1 MPFLF
6 LSMPQFNIRPATK
19 EDALAIAT
27 VQYHGWQH
35 TYHGIINQAYLDS
48 LSIEKGVDFTKRL
61 LASTQPVTIVMEN
74 TEGAVIGYISGGK
87 NRAEELPCDG
97 EIYALYVLKQY
108 HGHGLGKQLFIEAV
122 AQLLKRGYQSVCVF
136 VLKDNPAVGFYK
148 SFKPN
153 LEVTVK
159 ASIGNEK
166 YKELGLG
173 WSNSLIV
180 THV

>member
-1 MPFLF
+1 M
-6 LSMPQFNIRPATK
+6 SQFHIRAAVI
-19 EDALAIAT
+19 EDALAIAS
-27 VQYHGWQH
+27 VQYFGWQQ

-48 LSIEKGVDFTKRL
+48 LSIEKGFDFTKRL

-74 TEGAVIGYISGGK
+74 TAGAVIGYISGGK
-87 NRAEELPCDG
+87 NRVAELPCDG

-148 SFKPN
+148 RLKPD

-159 ASIGNEK
+159 ASIGNED
-166 YKELGLG
+166 YEELGLG
-173 WSNSLIV
+173 WNDANSLTAIC
-180 THV
+180 